1 MTRRADRVLGALM
14 VAGGWSVAAYLLFLG
29 LAAVLYAR
37 TGVAATT
44 TAAAMLV
51 GLGHVPPLTLFALL
65 GLAARRSLGHARGTR
80 LWVGL
85 TVGLGVLAA
94 AASASLTTAGPPL
107 DGIASPLAGSP
118 LVLVAGS
125 VVNSLWLALQVV
137 VPVLLWRARR
147 AAARRRRR
155 VPRLQAAAVASLV
168 PLCVV
173 TFCSLLGLAATG
185 EGGAVV
191 LLAGMA
197 TAWPLT
203 AAGYALAVRGRGRA
217 TVLTAR
223 VLARVGAL
231 LIGLLAAMTALSVV
245 LIVSLR
251 TGMGNTLV
259 VAVVTLAVAAAL
271 RPVGARVHAA
281 LVGGSAIVAARP
293 KGVGRRGAAPERR
306 LERLTPREHEV
317 LALLAA
323 GRSNAGIAAELVLS
337 QRTVDAHLRS
347 IFHKLDLPDG
357 RHDNRRVQA
366 VLAWAQDRQP
376 PPSAGRTPS
385 SAASPMLPAAGGPTV
400 WAPLTEGAPGCPTRS
415 RACGCFFLPL
425 LVLPVVFIS
434 DVVLPHTFL
443 ASHALFHLVYIPV
456 IVVAV
461 RTCFGYAREAPSALT
476 RNLARTV
483 GVFQLVGLF
492 GRVGELVTV
501 FLSGGFGA
509 PADLF
514 EDSWHRFFAN
524 FAPTGL
530 AASVLALIALTV
542 VAAVGSWPVRRVRR
556 VRRVR
561 QARAEAGTGAGA
573 GVS

>member
-1 MTRRADRVLGALM
+1 M
-14 VAGGWSVAAYLLFLG
+14 
-29 LAAVLYAR
+29 
-37 TGVAATT
+37 
-44 TAAAMLV
+44 
-51 GLGHVPPLTLFALL
+51 
-65 GLAARRSLGHARGTR
+65 
-80 LWVGL
+80 
-85 TVGLGVLAA
+85 
-94 AASASLTTAGPPL
+94 
-107 DGIASPLAGSP
+107 
-118 LVLVAGS
+118 
-125 VVNSLWLALQVV
+125 
-137 VPVLLWRARR
+137 
-147 AAARRRRR
+147 
-155 VPRLQAAAVASLV
+155 ASLV

-251 TGMGNTLV
+251 TGVGNTLV

-293 KGVGRRGAAPERR
+293 ERTLDAEERPRSAR

-385 SAASPMLPAAGGPTV
+385 
-400 WAPLTEGAPGCPTRS
+400 
-415 RACGCFFLPL
+415 
-425 LVLPVVFIS
+425 
-434 DVVLPHTFL
+434 
-443 ASHALFHLVYIPV
+443 
-456 IVVAV
+456 
-461 RTCFGYAREAPSALT
+461 
-476 RNLARTV
+476 
-483 GVFQLVGLF
+483 
-492 GRVGELVTV
+492 
-501 FLSGGFGA
+501 
-509 PADLF
+509 
-514 EDSWHRFFAN
+514 
-524 FAPTGL
+524 
-530 AASVLALIALTV
+530 
-542 VAAVGSWPVRRVRR
+542 
-556 VRRVR
+556 
-561 QARAEAGTGAGA
+561 
-573 GVS
+573 